1 LKFFCKNKF
10 AGFAIAA
17 SVFFATTAEA
27 SFAFITSLPKVSSNF
42 KANALVFSLTQPQ
55 DTAKLPYPLKQDN
68 SFATEKKTRSSFD
81 LETPSNITVSVEYDP
96 KAKQYII
103 YERVGKYNIK
113 PPRVMTEDEYRSYQ
127 FENSMREYWRKKS
140 AGESFDAGN
149 GLLPRM
155 QVNSET
161 FDRIFG
167 SNVIE
172 IIPEGS
178 AELSFGLNHTK
189 SENPGMTI
197 DQQKSTTF
205 DFKSKIQM
213 NVNGKVG
220 DKLKMTVQYN
230 TEATFDF
237 ENNVKVEYTGYE
249 DEIIQKIEAG
259 NVSLPLPGTLIT
271 GSQSLFG
278 FKTQLKFGRLNITS
292 VISKQN
298 GQSQVIEVKGGAQTT
313 EFSINADE
321 YDANKHY
328 FLSPYFRNKYN
339 GALSE
344 LPIVNTNVRITKVEV
359 WITNNSQSH
368 DNSRDVIAFVD
379 LGESKEDLFETSFTA
394 SIGSP
399 HNSLNNLYEIITS
412 DTIYRKIQSLETNMN
427 NLLKPNLKEGRGCEK
442 IQLARKLL
450 PNEYSVNTY
459 LGYISLNSTLGSN
472 QQLAVAYEY
481 TIDGQR
487 YQVGEFSTDGIDSPK
502 ALFLKL
508 LAGMDKS
515 PKIKPL
521 WNLMM
526 KNIYKL
532 GNVYQVSK
540 EDFLLDVYYHDDK
553 IGTDIRYLTEGGPGI
568 ANTPLISL
576 LNLDR
581 LNSQNDQKPDGIFDF
596 MDDVS
601 NNTGDAKV
609 PITINSQYGRIIFPL
624 LEPFGKDLR
633 AKIKNSA
640 LADKYVYQEI
650 YDSTL
655 NKAQKVSRKNKF
667 KIAGSLR
674 SATSSEISLNAAN
687 VPKGSV
693 VVTAGG
699 AKLQE
704 GTDYTVDYNLG
715 SVRIIKPG
723 LIESGMPIRI
733 SLENNALFNFQTKT
747 LIGTH
752 LDYKISDKFNIG
764 ATVMNLTERPLTQK
778 VNFGNEAI
786 SNTIWG
792 LNTSFET
799 ESSFLTK
806 MVDFLPLIQ
815 TKEKSKITFDA
826 EFAQLLP
833 GYSKSIGK
841 NGTVFIDD
849 FESSST
855 PFDLTAPLAWKLA
868 SIPKGQTNYLFP
880 DASYYNDIKGGFHRA
895 QLAWFRIDPLF
906 LRQESLN
913 PSYIRNNDKLRS
925 SHWVREV
932 YEKELFPYKN
942 TPQGQPTNIP
952 VLNLT
957 FYPYE
962 RGPYNY
968 NPTLTTD
975 GLFPSNTIKDNWG
988 GIMRGISNSDFEAQ
1002 NINYIEFWLMDPFV
1016 YDTINDW
1023 GGDLYFNLGT
1033 ISEDILPDGHYA
1045 YEGALPY
1052 PGKFKDFDTT
1062 SWGRQPMYTV
1072 QNYFNQDNK
1081 KYQDIGLDGLSSR
1094 YDIDG
1099 DGVDD
1104 EIKFFSDYLNKIQG
1118 IVGANPSLYEQFTS
1132 DPSND
1137 DYRYFLDP
1145 YYTTVEASIL
1155 DRYKKVNN
1163 TEGNSASSTSTNQQA
1178 TQLADGESI
1187 DDNLSHN
1194 TIESYYQ
1201 YKVSLRH
1208 EDMVVGKNFIT
1219 SKVVAYAD
1227 MPAYSKKQ
1235 KVSWYQFKVPI
1246 DKPERTIGD
1255 PSFTNITGIRMILKG
1270 FTDTLNLRFA
1280 KLQFIRDEWRKYD
1293 SPMVEGQEGMPTS
1306 DLSNGL
1312 LNISAVN
1319 LEENSNRTPIN
1330 YVLPPKLSRS
1340 TDPSQSQTVELNEQS
1355 MELKVTDLAEGD
1367 ARAAI
1372 KNINYDIRKYRKL
1385 KMDVHAEEIPGFP
1398 IKDDEATVFLRLGTD
1413 NTDNYYEYEVPLK
1426 ITPPPPGGGRYSNN
1440 SETDRQTVWP
1450 SENML
1455 DIDLEKFTNTK
1466 LARNDAK
1473 HKSGSNVSMS
1483 TIFVTKDGDNR
1494 VKVKGNPSL
1503 SDIRVLMI
1511 GVRNPGKSNDPNSD
1525 GLSKSVIIWVN
1536 ELRVSNTTNESGWA
1550 ANARLS
1556 AKLAD
1561 LGTVA
1566 ITGATSKPG
1575 FGSIESKVAD
1585 RTSEDFYQYDLTT
1598 TMEVGRFFPS
1608 KWGVKIP
1615 MYFGYGESFSNPQ
1628 YNPLDPDIPL
1638 RTSLKRATSK
1648 GERDTIKNFS
1658 QDYTR
1663 RKSINF
1669 TNVKIE
1675 RQDAKNWPLAISN
1688 FSVSYS
1694 YNETFSRNIKI
1705 DHKVDR
1711 EIRGALTYNYNTN
1724 LKPIFPLK
1732 KVNFLNSKYLR
1743 LIKDFNFSPL
1753 PSQFSFRT
1761 ELVRNYFEQ
1770 QLRNISNTSMQ
1781 FEPTYSKDFM
1791 WNRVYSLNWDITQS
1805 LRFDFNANNVAIID
1819 EPEGIVDRKYRNSY
1833 DHWRDSVIHNIL
1845 NFGRNKEYTHQFN
1858 FTYNLPLNKIPI
1870 IDWTAVSAKY
1880 SGNYRWESGPILA
1893 DTSKFDPGNK
1903 IQNSNIIQITGQLN
1917 LIGLYNKLNY
1927 LKLLNQKFDQI
1938 GRGVPPKKAM
1948 KTVKFEESGLKLKA
1962 NQSKSINH
1970 KLKTETVTVKVFND
1984 KGAEIKVKMDVKSDE
1999 RITIKAD
2006 NDYENIKVVVEGKV
2020 PERINPLKVI
2030 AESSIRLMMGL
2041 KNVSVSLSD
2050 NRGMYVPGY
2059 KPTTRYMGLNDVNGV
2074 YAPGLAFISGW
2085 QDPEFAWYA
2094 INHGWLTKDTT
2105 FNEQFRLTYSE
2116 NVTFRALYE
2125 PMPNFKVEINAIR
2138 SYSRNQNQTYSAN
2151 EFGQYQTSKS
2161 IINGNYSIS
2170 IISAGSAFKS
2180 PVKVFNRFKES
2191 RLAVAS
2197 RLYRQRDKHALQ
2209 SYEWGTGKFPTGYGE
2224 LSQQVLIP
2232 AFLSAYSHYSPK
2244 NVPLGNFPAIPMP
2257 NWQITYDGLAKLGF
2271 FKDYF
2276 RTFTLTHGYRSVY
2289 SIGAYSANLNYKEEE
2304 DGYNWIKNSIGDFIS
2319 QRDITNVSIIEQFSP
2334 LIGLDMN
2341 WVNNLTTRFEV
2352 KTSRSLAM
2360 SFSNNQLTQT
2370 NAWEYIIGGGYRFEN
2385 MPLIF
2390 GPEEGKQRT
2399 LKSDLRLR
2407 LDFSIRN
2414 NETVLHKMVEEISIK
2429 NAGMITTSV
2438 KASAD
2443 YQISTQVTF
2452 RAFFDWGKTKP
2463 TASSLS
2469 YPQINS
2475 SFGFSLRFTMM

>member
-1 LKFFCKNKF
+1 MKFIYKNTL
-10 AGFAIAA
+10 AGFFIAA

-27 SFAFITSLPKVSSNF
+27 SSIFTASYPNVVKNF
-42 KANALVFSLTQPQ
+42 KENSFSFSQAQPQ
-55 DTAKLPYPLKQDN
+55 DTSKLPYPLKQGDA
-68 SFATEKKTRSSFD
+68 FATEKKSRSSFD
-81 LETPSNITVSVEYDP
+81 LESPSNITVTVEYDP

-113 PPRVMTEDEYRSYQ
+113 PPRVMTEEEYRSYQ

-140 AGESFDAGN
+140 AGESFDAGT
-149 GLLPRM
+149 GLLPRL
-155 QVNSET
+155 QVNNET

-172 IIPEGS
+172 IIPEGT
-178 AELSFGLNHTK
+178 AELSFGLNHVKTD
-189 SENPGMTI
+189 NTLPI
-197 DQQKSTTF
+197 DQRKSTTF

-292 VISKQN
+292 VVSKQN

-313 EFSINADE
+313 EFSVNVDE

-328 FLSPYFRNKYN
+328 FLSPYFRSKYN
-339 GALSE
+339 GALSS
-344 LPIVNTNVRITKVEV
+344 LPIVNSQVRITKVEA
-359 WITNNSQSH
+359 WITNTNQNYE
-368 DNSRDVIAFVD
+368 NSRDIVAFVD
-379 LGESKEDLFETSFTA
+379 LGESAGNLFESLFGNETGPPSNNRNDLFTILKIFDTTSVFRD
-394 SIGSP
+394 IK
-399 HNSLNNLYEIITS
+399 
-412 DTIYRKIQSLETNMN
+412 RLETEMAG
-427 NLLKPNLKEGRGCEK
+427 LQTPNFKQGRGYEK
-442 IQLARKLL
+442 MQIARKLL
-450 PNEYSVNTY
+450 PNEFSVNAF
-459 LGYISLNSTLGSN
+459 LGYISLNSPLGSN

-481 TIDGQR
+481 TVDGQLF
-487 YQVGEFSTDGIDSPK
+487 QVGEFSTDGIDSPQ
-502 ALFLKL
+502 ALYLKL

-521 WNLMM
+521 WDLMM

-532 GNVYQVSK
+532 GNVYQVSQ
-540 EDFLLDVYYHDDK
+540 ENFLLDVYYHDDV
-553 IGTDIRYLTEGGPGI
+553 IGTDLRYINGVKN
-568 ANTPLISL
+568 NTPLIRV
-576 LNLDR
+576 LNLDN
-581 LNSQNDQKPDGIFDF
+581 LNSQNDQKPDGVFDF
-596 MDDVS
+596 LDDVP
-601 NNTGDAKV
+601 NNTTDVKV
-609 PITINSQYGRIIFPL
+609 PITINAQYGRVIFPL

-633 AKIKNSA
+633 AKIGNNA
-640 LADKYVYQEI
+640 IADKYVYQEI

-655 NKAQKVSRKNKF
+655 SKAQKVSRKNKF
-667 KIAGSLR
+667 KIAGSL
-674 SATSSEISLNAAN
+674 SSSSSNEISLNAAN

-752 LDYKISDKFNIG
+752 LDYKISDKFNVG
-764 ATVMNLTERPLTQK
+764 ATIMNLTERPLTQK

-806 MVDFLPLIQ
+806 MVDLLPLIQ

-826 EFAQLLP
+826 EFAQLIP

-855 PFDLTAPLAWKLA
+855 PTDLTQPLAWKLA
-868 SIPKGQTNYLFP
+868 SIPKGQSSLFG
-880 DASYYNDIKGGFHRA
+880 AESSYIDNLETGKKRA
-895 QLAWFRIDPLF
+895 QLAWFRIEPLF
-906 LRQESLN
+906 LRQEGEN
-913 PSYIRNNDKLRS
+913 PSYIRNSDKLRS
-925 SHWVREV
+925 SHWVREI
-932 YEKELFPYKN
+932 YERELFPAKN
-942 TPQGQPTNIP
+942 TPQGQPTNLY

-957 FYPYE
+957 FYPNE

-968 NPTLTTD
+968 SSNLNSNGFLD
-975 GLFPSNTIKDNWG
+975 NPSNNWG
-988 GIMRGISNSDFEAQ
+988 GIMRGVSNSDFEAQ

-1016 YDTINDW
+1016 YEKNSDLDGT
-1023 GGDLYFNLGT
+1023 LYFNLGT

-1045 YEGALPY
+1045 YEGGLPV
-1052 PGKFKDFDTT
+1052 T
-1062 SWGRQPMYTV
+1062 SELKKIDITNWGRQPEFGLP
-1072 QNYFNQDNK
+1072 NYFDQANK

-1104 EIKFFSDYLNKIQG
+1104 EIKFYEDYLNEIQG
-1118 IVGANPSLYEQFTS
+1118 TLGANPQVYEMFSS

-1145 YYTTVEASIL
+1145 YYTTVEATIL
-1155 DRYKKVNN
+1155 DRYKKINN
-1163 TEGNSASSTSTNQQA
+1163 TEGNSLSSTTVNQQA
-1178 TQLADGESI
+1178 TQQPDGESI
-1187 DDNLSHN
+1187 DDNPSQN
-1194 TIESYYQ
+1194 TVESYFQ
-1201 YKVSLRH
+1201 YAVPLKH
-1208 EDMVVGKNFIT
+1208 DEMEVGKNFIT
-1219 SKVVAYAD
+1219 SKVDYYAD
-1227 MPAYSKKQ
+1227 MPAYSQKQ

-1246 DKPERTIGD
+1246 DKPSSIIGD
-1255 PSFTNITGIRMILKG
+1255 PSLTNITAVRMLLKG
-1270 FTDTLNLRFA
+1270 FADTLNLRFA

-1293 SPMVEGQEGMPTS
+1293 NPMIEGQEGMPGG
-1306 DLSNGL
+1306 DLSNGI
-1312 LNISAVN
+1312 LNISAVS
-1319 LEENSNRTPIN
+1319 LEENSARTPIN

-1340 TDPSQSQTVELNEQS
+1340 TDPSQSQTVEMNEQS

-1367 ARAAI
+1367 ARAAF
-1372 KNINYDIRKYRKL
+1372 KNINYDIRKYRRL

-1398 IKDDEATVFLRLGTD
+1398 LTDDEVTVFIRLGND

-1426 ITPPPPGGGRYSNN
+1426 ITPPPAGGGRYSNN
-1440 SETDRQTVWP
+1440 SEADRQIVWP
-1450 SENML
+1450 HENML

-1466 LARNDAK
+1466 LARNDAMR
-1473 HKSGSNVSMS
+1473 KSGSNVYMS
-1483 TIFVTKDGDNR
+1483 TIYTKSDGDNK

-1503 SDIRVLMI
+1503 SSVKVLMI

-1525 GLSKSVIIWVN
+1525 GLSKSVIVWVN
-1536 ELRVSNTTNESGWA
+1536 ELRVSNTINDAGWA
-1550 ANARLS
+1550 ANARIS

-1561 LGTVA
+1561 LGMVT

-1575 FGSIESKVAD
+1575 FGSIESKVAN

-1598 TMEVGRFFPS
+1598 TVELGRFFPT

-1638 RTSLKRATSK
+1638 RTALKNAANEA
-1648 GERDTIKNFS
+1648 ERDSIKHFS

-1669 TNVKIE
+1669 TNVKID

-1694 YNETFSRNIKI
+1694 YNETFARNIKT
-1705 DHKVDR
+1705 DHRVDR

-1724 LKPIFPLK
+1724 IKPIYPLK

-1743 LIKDFNFSPL
+1743 LIKDFNFSPV
-1753 PSQFSFRT
+1753 PSQISFRT
-1761 ELVRNYFEQ
+1761 DLTRNYFEQ
-1770 QLRNISNTSMQ
+1770 QLRNITNTSIQ
-1781 FEPTYSKDFM
+1781 FEPTYSKDFL
-1791 WNRVYSLNWDITQS
+1791 WNRVYSLNWDLSQS
-1805 LRFDFNANNVAIID
+1805 LRFDFNANNLAIID
-1819 EPEGIVDRKYRNSY
+1819 EPEGIVDRKYRNAY
-1833 DHWRDSVIHNIL
+1833 DHWRDSVVYNIL
-1845 NFGRNKEYTHQFN
+1845 NFGRNKEYGHQFN
-1858 FTYNLPLNKIPI
+1858 FTYNVPLNKIPF
-1870 IDWTAVSAKY
+1870 IDWVAVSAKY
-1880 SGNYRWESGPILA
+1880 SGNYRWETGPILS
-1893 DTSKFDPGNK
+1893 DTSRFDPGNM
-1903 IQNSNIIQITGQLN
+1903 IQNSNIIQLTGQLN
-1917 LIGLYNKLNY
+1917 LQGLYNKVNY

-1938 GRGVPPKKAM
+1938 ARGTPPKKTM
-1948 KTVKFEESGLKLKA
+1948 KTVKYEESGIKLKP
-1962 NQSKSINH
+1962 NLSKSINH
-1970 KLKTETVTVKVFND
+1970 KLKTENVTVKVYSD
-1984 KGAEIKVKMDVKSDE
+1984 KGAEVKVKMEVKSNE
-1999 RITIKAD
+1999 RITIKA
-2006 NDYENIKVVVEGKV
+2006 ENELENVKVVVEGKI
-2020 PERINPLKVI
+2020 PEKTNPFKLV
-2030 AESSIRLMMGL
+2030 AESTIRVLMGL
-2041 KNVSVSLSD
+2041 KNISLSVSD
-2050 NRGMYVPGY
+2050 NRGTVLPGY
-2059 KPTTRYMGLNDVNGV
+2059 KPTTRYMGMNDVNGV
-2074 YAPGLAFISGW
+2074 YAPGLAFVSGW
-2085 QDPEFAWYA
+2085 QNPDFAWYA
-2094 INHGWLTKDTT
+2094 INNGWLTKDTT
-2105 FNEQFRLTYSE
+2105 FNDAFRLTYSE
-2116 NVTFRALYE
+2116 NITLRALFE
-2125 PMPNFKVEINAIR
+2125 PMPNFKVEINALR
-2138 SYSRNQNQTYSAN
+2138 TYSRNKDQNYRAN
-2151 EFGQYQTSKS
+2151 EFGAYRTT
-2161 IINGNYSIS
+2161 IPVINGNYSLS

-2180 PVKVFNRFKES
+2180 PKKVFNRFKDS
-2191 RLAVAS
+2191 RLTVAN
-2197 RLYRQRDKHALQ
+2197 RLFEKRDRNAGQ
-2209 SYEWGTGKFPTGYGE
+2209 AYDRGTNKFPTGYGE
-2224 LSQQVLIP
+2224 LSQEVLIP
-2232 AFLSAYSHYSPK
+2232 SFLSAYSQYSPT
-2244 NVPLGNFPAIPMP
+2244 NVPLDNFPKIPMP
-2257 NWQITYDGLAKLGF
+2257 NWQITYDGLAKLSF
-2271 FKDYF
+2271 FKSYF

-2289 SIGAYSANLNYKEEE
+2289 SIGAYAANLNYDEKE
-2304 DGYNWIKNSIGDFIS
+2304 DGFNWVTNSVGDFVANRTIS
-2319 QRDITNVSIIEQFSP
+2319 NVSIIEQFSP

-2341 WVNNLTTRFEV
+2341 WVNNLTSRFEV

-2385 MPLIF
+2385 LPLVF
-2390 GPEEGKQRT
+2390 SPEEGGERRT
-2399 LKSDLRLR
+2399 LKSDLKLR
-2407 LDFSIRN
+2407 IDFSIRK
-2414 NETVLHKMVEEISIK
+2414 NETVLHKLVEDVSIK
-2429 NAGMITTSV
+2429 NAGMITTSI

-2443 YQISTQVTF
+2443 YLISNQVTF

-2463 TASSLS
+2463 TASGPSF
-2469 YPQINS
+2469 PQINS
-2475 SFGFSLRFTMM
+2475 SFGFSLRFTMI